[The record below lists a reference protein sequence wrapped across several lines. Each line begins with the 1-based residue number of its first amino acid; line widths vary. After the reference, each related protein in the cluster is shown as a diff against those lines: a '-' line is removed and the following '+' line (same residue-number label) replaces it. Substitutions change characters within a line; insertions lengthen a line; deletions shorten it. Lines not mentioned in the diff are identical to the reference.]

1 MLHYATLR
9 QQTIHTASAKIVGPQ
24 PIQHQIH
31 RNRMSRNSIVPHFFT
46 LYSLL
51 CFTVIAAADPD
62 LRQTREQLASGP
74 GGKQK
79 MDYLLYLPNGYHESK
94 KDWPLILFLHG
105 AGERGTHIDK
115 VAKHGPPKIV
125 RDGTMD
131 LPFIIV
137 SPQCPNGKWWS
148 DQAQL
153 KKLAALLDTIENKYR
168 VDKQRVYLTGLSMG
182 GYGTWHLAGARPE
195 RFAAIA
201 PICGGGNP
209 KDAKK
214 LSALPMWVF
223 HGARDSVVPLA
234 ESERMVRA
242 VKAEEGETQ
251 FTIYPEAGHDS
262 WSATYANPDL
272 YDWFLQQQR

>member
-1 MLHYATLR
+1 
-9 QQTIHTASAKIVGPQ
+9 
-24 PIQHQIH
+24 
-31 RNRMSRNSIVPHFFT
+31 MSRFLIVLPFFT
-46 LYSLL
+46 LSSLL
-51 CFTVIAAADPD
+51 CSAVFAAAEFD
-62 LRQTREQLASGP
+62 LRQTRQQLATAP
-74 GGKQK
+74 GGKEK

-148 DQAQL
+148 DKAQL
-153 KKLAALLDTIENKYR
+153 KNLSALLDAIEKKYR
-168 VDKQRVYLTGLSMG
+168 VDKKRVYLTGLSMG
-182 GYGTWHLAGARPE
+182 GYGTWHLAAAQPN

-201 PICGGGNP
+201 PICGGGNVE
-209 KDAKK
+209 DAKK
-214 LSALPMWVF
+214 LSGLPMWVF

-234 ESERMVRA
+234 QSERMVRA
-242 VKAEEGETQ
+242 VKAEEGKIQ

-262 WSATYANPDL
+262 WSVTYANPDL
-272 YDWFLQQQR
+272 YQWFLQQQR